1 METLQRQKKLS
12 FIDICHLNVKFT
24 PLHLT
29 LIAELVENLTDVM
42 ILKREARSR
51 H

>member
-12 FIDICHLNVKFT
+12 FIDMSFEFHTFAFNL
-24 PLHLT
+24 
-29 LIAELVENLTDVM
+29 AEIVENLTDVM
-42 ILKREARSR
+42 ILKREARPG